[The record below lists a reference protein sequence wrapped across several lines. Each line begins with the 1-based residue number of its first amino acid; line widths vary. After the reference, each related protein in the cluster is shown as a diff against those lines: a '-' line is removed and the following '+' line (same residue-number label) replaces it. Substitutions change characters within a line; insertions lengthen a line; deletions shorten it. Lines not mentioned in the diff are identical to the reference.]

1 MAIKVIDVSRY
12 QGEIDWAKVKAAG
25 VRGAMLK
32 TVSTNKSFGGIY
44 IDPYFEKNYAAC
56 KRLGIP
62 VGVYYYTYA
71 QDKATAD
78 AELAKFKEA
87 IAGKVF
93 EYPAV
98 VDVEDNLLKPL
109 SADALTDLV
118 EYAIKTIEGWG
129 MYAMVYTY
137 LNYSNTELNMKRLE
151 KYDLWLAAYRE
162 NRPTA
167 WPHGMWQYSSTGSV
181 DGINGNCD
189 MNWAYKDYPAIIK
202 NAGLNGY
209 EKPAGSEPET
219 VPLSN
224 EPCKMKIGPASSG
237 DSYTIEKYIN
247 GLGIATTVL
256 NGYIYTN
263 VAVSAG
269 DQKAIIKECNA
280 LGVPYEIYTEPD
292 TPAAAPDVE
301 QVQPKPEPTPEPETP
316 AADKG
321 NSSGGNI
328 NTLFKKLSS
337 RKLWAMLLG
346 VAIGAAVAFGID
358 AETLETIAGAITAL
372 ISVITYMYTEGKV
385 DAAAAAAAVKQ
396 TQRAIEAV
404 KGSE

>member
-12 QGEIDWAKVKAAG
+12 QGEIDWAKVKADG

-118 EYAIKTIEGWG
+118 EYAVKTIEGWG
-129 MYAMVYTY
+129 VYAMVYTY

-151 KYDLWLAAYRE
+151 AYDLWLAAYRE

-167 WPHGMWQYSSTGSV
+167 WPHGMWQYSSEGSV
-181 DGINGNCD
+181 DGINGNVD
-189 MNWAYKDYPAIIK
+189 MNWAYKDYPSIIK

-209 EKPAGSEPET
+209 EKPA
-219 VPLSN
+219 
-224 EPCKMKIGPASSG
+224 
-237 DSYTIEKYIN
+237 
-247 GLGIATTVL
+247 
-256 NGYIYTN
+256 
-263 VAVSAG
+263 
-269 DQKAIIKECNA
+269 
-280 LGVPYEIYTEPD
+280 
-292 TPAAAPDVE
+292 AAAPDVE
-301 QVQPKPEPTPEPETP
+301 QVQPEPEPKPEPEQQQPTPETP

-321 NSSGGNI
+321 NSSSGSNA
-328 NTLFKKLSS
+328 NTLVRKLTS

-358 AETLETIAGAITAL
+358 AETLETVAGAITAL
-372 ISVITYMYTEGKV
+372 VSVITYMYTEGKV

-396 TQRAIEAV
+396 TQQAIEAV

>member
-25 VRGAMLK
+25 VKGAMLK

-87 IAGKVF
+87 IAGKIF

-118 EYAIKTIEGWG
+118 EYAVKTIEGWG

-151 KYDLWLAAYRE
+151 AYDLWLAAYRE
-162 NRPTA
+162 YRPTA
-167 WPHGMWQYSSTGSV
+167 WPHGMWQYSSEGSV
-181 DGINGNCD
+181 DGINGNVD

-209 EKPAGSEPET
+209 EKPA
-219 VPLSN
+219 
-224 EPCKMKIGPASSG
+224 
-237 DSYTIEKYIN
+237 
-247 GLGIATTVL
+247 
-256 NGYIYTN
+256 
-263 VAVSAG
+263 
-269 DQKAIIKECNA
+269 
-280 LGVPYEIYTEPD
+280 
-292 TPAAAPDVE
+292 AAAPDVE
-301 QVQPKPEPTPEPETP
+301 QVQPEPTPEPAPEPEQQQPAPEPETP

-321 NSSGGNI
+321 NSNSGSNA
-328 NTLFKKLSS
+328 NTLFRKLTS

-346 VAIGAAVAFGID
+346 VAMGAAVAFGID
-358 AETLETIAGAITAL
+358 AETLETVAGAITAL
-372 ISVITYMYTEGKV
+372 VSVITYMYTEGKV

-396 TQRAIEAV
+396 TQQAIEAV